1 MLENGWRIKNRI
13 VFNYLRKGF
22 QKMEA
27 FFYFSRTTYNLKTM
41 DHSFI
46 RNHRLKNQQLTETN
60 FSNPEKLVS
69 HFGAMQAQDYAMAK
83 WAIGLRTGKAEKDI
97 EYAINEGKII
107 RTHILR
113 PTWHFV
119 AAEDI
124 YWMLEL
130 TAPNVKGLI
139 ISAAAKIGIEESHLN
154 NYNEKLQR
162 LLSNNN
168 HLTRDEI
175 ITELGGIK
183 RTTNTISPVLI
194 LMNAELDGIVCS
206 GKMHGKKST
215 YALLDER
222 VKATNKISKDEA
234 LAKLAGKYFKSHG
247 PATIQDFSWW
257 SGLSL
262 TNSRLA
268 LELIKPELASFQIEG
283 NIFWF
288 YEASISNEND
298 QLLHLL
304 PAFDEFLISYKDRT
318 ASIALEHQPLAF
330 TKNGIFNPVIA
341 INGKVEGTWKR
352 SIKKETVKI
361 EIKPIGSFDKYTSG
375 LITNKAKMYG
385 DFLDLK
391 VEIA

>member
-1 MLENGWRIKNRI
+1 
-13 VFNYLRKGF
+13 
-22 QKMEA
+22 
-27 FFYFSRTTYNLKTM
+27 M
-41 DHSFI
+41 DSSFI
-46 RNHRLKNQQLTETN
+46 RNHRLKNQKLTETK

-69 HFGAMQAQDYAMAK
+69 HFGAMQAQDYGMAK

-130 TAPNVKGLI
+130 TAPNVKRLI
-139 ISAAAKIGIEESHLN
+139 ISAAAKMGIEESHLN

-168 HLTRDEI
+168 HLTREEI
-175 ITELGGIK
+175 ISGLGSIK
-183 RTTNTISPVLI
+183 GNANAISPVLI
-194 LMNAELDGIVCS
+194 MMNAELDGIVCS
-206 GKMHGKKST
+206 GKMRGKKFT
-215 YALLDER
+215 YALLEER
-222 VKATNKISKDEA
+222 VKTNNKISKDEA

-262 TNSRLA
+262 TSSRLA

-288 YEASISNEND
+288 YEASILD
-298 QLLHLL
+298 KTDTPIHLL

-318 ASIALEHQPLAF
+318 ASIASEHQPLAF

-361 EIKPIGSFDKYTSG
+361 EIKPIGSFDKDTSE
-375 LITNKAKMYG
+375 LIINKAKMYG

>member
-1 MLENGWRIKNRI
+1 MDFPFIKE
-13 VFNYLRKGF
+13 Y
-22 QKMEA
+22 
-27 FFYFSRTTYNLKTM
+27 
-41 DHSFI
+41 
-46 RNHRLKNQQLTETN
+46 RLKNQQLTETR

-83 WAIGLRTGKAEKDI
+83 WAIGLRTAKTEKEI
-97 EYAINEGKII
+97 ECAINEGSII

-130 TAPNVKGLI
+130 TAPNVKRLI
-139 ISAAAKIGIEESHLN
+139 ISAAAKMGMEESHLN

-168 HLTRDEI
+168 HLTREEI
-175 ITELGGIK
+175 TSGLGSIK
-183 RTTNTISPVLI
+183 GNANAISPVLI
-194 LMNAELDGIVCS
+194 MMNAELDGIVCS
-206 GKMHGKKST
+206 GKMRGKKFT
-215 YALLDER
+215 YALLEER
-222 VKATNKISKDEA
+222 VKTTNKISKDEA

-247 PATIQDFSWW
+247 SATIQDFSWW

-283 NIFWF
+283 NTYWF
-288 YEASISNEND
+288 YEVSISTKD
-298 QLLHLL
+298 DTILHLL

-361 EIKPIGSFDKYTSG
+361 EIKPIGSFDRDTSE
-375 LITNKAKMYG
+375 LIINKAKMYG

>member
-1 MLENGWRIKNRI
+1 MDFPFIKE
-13 VFNYLRKGF
+13 Y
-22 QKMEA
+22 
-27 FFYFSRTTYNLKTM
+27 
-41 DHSFI
+41 
-46 RNHRLKNQQLTETN
+46 RLKNQQLTETR

-83 WAIGLRTGKAEKDI
+83 WAIGLRTAKTEKEI
-97 EYAINEGKII
+97 ECAINEGSII

-130 TAPNVKGLI
+130 TAPNVKRLI
-139 ISAAAKIGIEESHLN
+139 ISTAAKMGLRESSLN
-154 NYNEKLQR
+154 TYNERLQK

-168 HLTRDEI
+168 HLTREEI
-175 ITELGGIK
+175 ISGLGSING
-183 RTTNTISPVLI
+183 NADAISPVLI
-194 LMNAELDGIVCS
+194 MMNAELDGIVCS
-206 GKMHGKKST
+206 GKMRGKKFT
-215 YALLDER
+215 YALLEER
-222 VKATNKISKDEA
+222 VKTTNKISKDEA

-283 NIFWF
+283 NTYWF
-288 YEASISNEND
+288 YEVSISTKD
-298 QLLHLL
+298 DTILHLL

-361 EIKPIGSFDKYTSG
+361 EIKPIGSFDRDTSE
-375 LITNKAKMYG
+375 LIINKAKMYG

>member
-1 MLENGWRIKNRI
+1 
-13 VFNYLRKGF
+13 
-22 QKMEA
+22 
-27 FFYFSRTTYNLKTM
+27 M
-41 DHSFI
+41 DFPFI
-46 RNHRLKNQQLTETN
+46 RNHRLKNQQLTEAT
-60 FSNPEKLVS
+60 FSDPEKLVS

-83 WAIGLRTGKAEKDI
+83 WAIGLRTSKTEKDI
-97 EYAINEGKII
+97 ENIINEGSII

-130 TAPNVKGLI
+130 TAPNIKRLI
-139 ISAAAKIGIEESHLN
+139 ISATSKMGIGESSLN

-168 HLTRDEI
+168 HLTREEI
-175 ITELGGIK
+175 IAELRNIK
-183 RTTNTISPVLI
+183 GTANIISPVLI
-194 LMNAELDGIVCS
+194 MMNAELDGIVCN
-206 GKMHGKKST
+206 GKMRGKKFT
-215 YALLDER
+215 YALLEER
-222 VKATNKISKDEA
+222 VKTINKISKDEA

-262 TNSRLA
+262 TNSKLA

-288 YEASISNEND
+288 YEVSISNKTD
-298 QLLHLL
+298 SILHLL

-318 ASIALEHQPLAF
+318 ASIALEHQSLAF

-341 INGKVEGTWKR
+341 IDGKVEGTWKR

-361 EIKPIGSFDKYTSG
+361 ELKPIESFDKDTSE
-375 LITNKAKMYG
+375 LIINKAKRYG
-385 DFLDLK
+385 DFLGLK